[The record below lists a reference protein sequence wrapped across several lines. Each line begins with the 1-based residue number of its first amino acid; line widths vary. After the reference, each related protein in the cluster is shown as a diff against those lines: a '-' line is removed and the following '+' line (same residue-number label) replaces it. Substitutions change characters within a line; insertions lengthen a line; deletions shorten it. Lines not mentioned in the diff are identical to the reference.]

1 MALLGLSLALLLT
14 AFSPLWQSKVY
25 AAIGDNVTQ
34 SIANNPSL
42 TQCKAVFDGQTF
54 SVGALPNKW
63 AQLMYTR
70 CEELYG
76 SGGTKDCTFS
86 LGSGGNKVSC
96 KSAVGSAST
105 QINEQLTKPL
115 IVQVCGKNGKEISV
129 PPDAP
134 QELTAYN
141 QCGGAIDKIYQTC
154 GGSITNAPTYANS
167 PDTIAACIGS
177 KLATVPHAT
186 NTRLT
191 NREIAQAIKEG
202 SASALTLQNTVD
214 STARE
219 DECVLKGST
228 WDPASNS
235 CTNKA
240 ADGDKTTCA
249 VDGIGWIVCPV
260 MTFLGGVMDAI
271 QSFLADHFLSTN
283 PELVKA
289 DPSNGTFQAW
299 GIFRNYAN
307 LAFIGV
313 FLFIIYS
320 QMTGAGLSNYGLKR
334 MLPRLIVAA
343 ILVNLSF
350 YICMIAVDL
359 SNILGYGVKSIFD
372 GVTTAAAGT
381 SGSTPSWAT
390 AIAGVLITGLG
401 VALAL
406 AAGIILPA
414 LIAALMIVLIL
425 VAREALIVLLIVIS
439 PLAFVAYLLPNTE
452 KFFQKWMS
460 AFWKLLMVF
469 PIVAAVFGVSTMTSR
484 ILYNTGQT
492 ELQIIALGVTVIP
505 FFVVPTLLKGATTA
519 IGAVGSRM
527 QGWGNKATGRT
538 GARAKERWGNSLPGR
553 YGKYRSAESAK
564 RSALIRSGQFEG
576 EYKKYDPRRLRNLQ
590 NAAYGKFNTSSVSG
604 KFGDTTA
611 ASGVGIADKQEEEEL
626 SDRMKLL
633 KRQAPV
639 GEELDHAESEFHKA
653 AKSGDIAGMKAAMR
667 VMGSSGNPGLQKLHS
682 AVAAAESD
690 GTIGEGTAHRSA
702 VKREIQGLN
711 LKSRDNSL
719 DSWSYGKDDK
729 SDNSLNGVVNSGSNA
744 SALSTAEL
752 MGQDYLHL
760 HKLASDGKI
769 SVAQAQSVLADP
781 NQAGIP
787 QNKRELMEDIVT
799 SQTGKATI
807 ALSAA
812 DASNQKAIYG

>member
-14 AFSPLWQSKVY
+14 AFSPLWQSTVY

-34 SIANNPSL
+34 SMANNPSL

-54 SVGALPNKW
+54 SVGTLPNKW

-115 IVQVCGKNGKEISV
+115 IIQVCGKNGKEISV

-167 PDTIAACIGS
+167 PDTIAACIRP

-186 NTRLT
+186 NTGLS
-191 NREIAQAIKEG
+191 NSQIAQAIKDG
-202 SASALTLQNTVD
+202 SASALALQDNID
-214 STARE
+214 SKARE
-219 DECVLKGST
+219 EECVLKGST
-228 WDPASNS
+228 WDPANHS
-235 CTNKA
+235 CTDKA

-249 VDGIGWIVCPV
+249 VNGIGWIICPV

-505 FFVVPTLLKGATTA
+505 FFVVPALLKGATA
-519 IGAVGSRM
+519 AVGAVGSRM
-527 QGWGNKATGRT
+527 QGWGDKATGRVAAKAN
-538 GARAKERWGNSLPGR
+538 GKAKERWGNSTLAR
-553 YGKYRSAESAK
+553 YGKYREGEKSRK
-564 RSALIRSGQFEG
+564 RSLIQAGVYEGKGGKANPLNWRSAAN
-576 EYKKYDPRRLRNLQ
+576 RR
-590 NAAYGKFNTSSVSG
+590 FNESSLSG
-604 KFGDTTA
+604 KFGDRTAAAGSAAANKIAQDEIANNVQRLKTESVKQTNYGHPSGSAIAGYSSKSGGVGYLQSQLHEAVAKGDEVGAHSALQALKESGEGGVEAIQETLQHHASSGTFGGTTQNSLRSFINDSHSDLKGSDARITNWAGSGETTA
-611 ASGVGIADKQEEEEL
+611 ISDSDLSGLTDEQIANQTNAAL
-626 SDRMKLL
+626 RSARTSG
-633 KRQAPV
+633 A
-639 GEELDHAESEFHKA
+639 LD
-653 AKSGDIAGMKAAMR
+653 AGTR
-667 VMGSSGNPGLQKLHS
+667 RRIGG
-682 AVAAAESD
+682 AVRA
-690 GTIGEGTAHRSA
+690 GTIKTKQS
-702 VKREIQGLN
+702 
-711 LKSRDNSL
+711 
-719 DSWSYGKDDK
+719 
-729 SDNSLNGVVNSGSNA
+729 
-744 SALSTAEL
+744 
-752 MGQDYLHL
+752 
-760 HKLASDGKI
+760 KLPYFS
-769 SVAQAQSVLADP
+769 
-781 NQAGIP
+781 
-787 QNKRELMEDIVT
+787 
-799 SQTGKATI
+799 
-807 ALSAA
+807 
-812 DASNQKAIYG
+812 

>member
-1 MALLGLSLALLLT
+1 MNPPKTYDEA
-14 AFSPLWQSKVY
+14 SKKCV
-25 AAIGDNVTQ
+25 D
-34 SIANNPSL
+34 
-42 TQCKAVFDGQTF
+42 KAT
-54 SVGALPNKW
+54 
-63 AQLMYTR
+63 
-70 CEELYG
+70 EEG
-76 SGGTKDCTFS
+76 
-86 LGSGGNKVSC
+86 
-96 KSAVGSAST
+96 
-105 QINEQLTKPL
+105 
-115 IVQVCGKNGKEISV
+115 
-129 PPDAP
+129 
-134 QELTAYN
+134 
-141 QCGGAIDKIYQTC
+141 
-154 GGSITNAPTYANS
+154 
-167 PDTIAACIGS
+167 
-177 KLATVPHAT
+177 
-186 NTRLT
+186 
-191 NREIAQAIKEG
+191 
-202 SASALTLQNTVD
+202 
-214 STARE
+214 
-219 DECVLKGST
+219 
-228 WDPASNS
+228 
-235 CTNKA
+235 
-240 ADGDKTTCA
+240 KTTCA
-249 VDGIGWIVCPV
+249 VDGIGWIICPV

-505 FFVVPTLLKGATTA
+505 FFVVPALLKGATA
-519 IGAVGSRM
+519 AVGAVGSRM
-527 QGWGNKATGRT
+527 QGWGNKATGRI
-538 GARAKERWGNSLPGR
+538 GAKSKESYLGRQMAERKKISAARNAMIAGGTYSGRGGRFTPRNLRSSLAGTLN
-553 YGKYRSAESAK
+553 K
-564 RSALIRSGQFEG
+564 SALTGKAGDRMATMGEALERKDFE
-576 EYKKYDPRRLRNLQ
+576 EEVD
-590 NAAYGKFNTSSVSG
+590 
-604 KFGDTTA
+604 A
-611 ASGVGIADKQEEEEL
+611 ASKHLETKGWESRMKMATEGKDSTGKDISEAERVAAIRHVMKNGNGADKQKMLRAAGSLGTGPEGAR
-626 SDRMKLL
+626 S
-633 KRQAPV
+633 RQA
-639 GEELDHAESEFHKA
+639 
-653 AKSGDIAGMKAAMR
+653 
-667 VMGSSGNPGLQKLHS
+667 
-682 AVAAAESD
+682 
-690 GTIGEGTAHRSA
+690 
-702 VKREIQGLN
+702 
-711 LKSRDNSL
+711 
-719 DSWSYGKDDK
+719 
-729 SDNSLNGVVNSGSNA
+729 
-744 SALSTAEL
+744 LS
-752 MGQDYLHL
+752 Q
-760 HKLASDGKI
+760 
-769 SVAQAQSVLADP
+769 
-781 NQAGIP
+781 
-787 QNKRELMEDIVT
+787 
-799 SQTGKATI
+799 
-807 ALSAA
+807 
-812 DASNQKAIYG
+812 